1 MQNTNMLMASRA
13 YTVSHHSVGL
23 KNLAVLENI
32 PSTKYSYTMPV
43 NKYLLDERLIDWV
56 SEGNQVSALLKIIVG
71 VKTDS

>member
-1 MQNTNMLMASRA
+1 MLMASRA

-23 KNLAVLENI
+23 KNFAVLENI
-32 PSTKYSYTMPV
+32 PSTKYSYMMPV

-56 SEGNQVSALLKIIVG
+56 SEGNHSLLKIIVG